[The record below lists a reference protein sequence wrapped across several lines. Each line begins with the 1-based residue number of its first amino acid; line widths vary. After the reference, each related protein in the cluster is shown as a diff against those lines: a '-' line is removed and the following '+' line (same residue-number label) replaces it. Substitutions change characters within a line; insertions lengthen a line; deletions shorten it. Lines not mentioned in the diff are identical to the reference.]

1 MLPLKINVPGF
12 ESRLRHNFFKVKQ
25 KPNEVIAAKVREKN
39 VILKTC
45 GSKIYTI
52 QYNTINVKYVREMKL
67 LCCA

>member
-25 KPNEVIAAKVREKN
+25 KPNEVIAANVREKN

-45 GSKIYTI
+45 GSKID
-52 QYNTINVKYVREMKL
+52 TINVKYVREMKL